1 MQDKDIPQE
10 EEQKFEPASL
20 GKALEIYIDNGKIH
34 IVTALAK
41 DSLLQVL
48 SLAMFEA
55 TKKGGD

>member
-1 MQDKDIPQE
+1 MQE
-10 EEQKFEPASL
+10 ENKPDIEPASL
-20 GKALEIYIDNGKIH
+20 GKALEIYIIDGKIN

-55 TKKGGD
+55 TKK